1 MPNALRPHAQ
11 KTKVNAMN
19 STVTYRFMEER
30 EAASVSDLVARV
42 FMEYIAPLYAP
53 GGVREFFR
61 YIDPDALRE
70 RCQKNHFSLIA
81 LHEETIVGI
90 IMIRDSGHVSLLFVD
105 KSFQGQGI
113 GRELLNR
120 AISVCRSKKP
130 ELNKLTVNSSPNS
143 VAAYRK
149 FNFQETASE
158 QVIKGIRSI
167 PMVFDLPREERP

>member
-1 MPNALRPHAQ
+1 
-11 KTKVNAMN
+11 
-19 STVTYRFMEER
+19 MEQR
-30 EAASVSDLVARV
+30 EASSVSDLIAGV
-42 FMEYIAPLYAP
+42 FMEYIAPSYAP
-53 GGVREFFR
+53 EGVREFFR
-61 YIDPDALRE
+61 YIDPAALRE
-70 RCQKNHFSLIA
+70 RCRKNHFSLVA
-81 LHEETIVGI
+81 LHEEAIVGI

-120 AISVCRSKKP
+120 AISVSRSKNP

-149 FNFQETASE
+149 FLFHETAPE

>member
-1 MPNALRPHAQ
+1 
-11 KTKVNAMN
+11 
-19 STVTYRFMEER
+19 
-30 EAASVSDLVARV
+30 
-42 FMEYIAPLYAP
+42 
-53 GGVREFFR
+53 
-61 YIDPDALRE
+61 
-70 RCQKNHFSLIA
+70 
-81 LHEETIVGI
+81 
-90 IMIRDSGHVSLLFVD
+90 VD